1 MRPPGSCASL
11 QPRAFH
17 IPSKPDT
24 AARKQPPL
32 VNICRAALPAG
43 GNGGLSVLPPGIFG
57 WRQGQAWGNAAE
69 IPAKYQAVVPRIP
82 TRGTTNTKPW
92 YNKYQAVVPPA
103 ASLER
108 ERSAPSRVSN
118 TGRVCARKRP
128 IPCENPLPKVKL
140 TEKERPGRLTIGR
153 YCYICSANQP
163 I

>member
-1 MRPPGSCASL
+1 MILAEYAATRKLRQPATPRISHSLQAGYGSPEAASACEYLPGSTPRRRKRWAFSLATRHFWVAARASMGERCRN
-11 QPRAFH
+11 PGK
-17 IPSKPDT
+17 IPS
-24 AARKQPPL
+24 
-32 VNICRAALPAG
+32 
-43 GNGGLSVLPPGIFG
+43 
-57 WRQGQAWGNAAE
+57 
-69 IPAKYQAVVPRIP
+69 
-82 TRGTTNTKPW
+82 RGTANTNPW